1 MFEHMDI
8 VESKY
13 EGLVEIYTTKLTR
26 TDTNHAGHSKKTRRR
41 YAYIYTKMF
50 LILFE
55 MIWIGRQWTLLTA

>member
-26 TDTNHAGHSKKTRRR
+26 TDTNHAGNSSKTRKR
-41 YAYIYTKMF
+41 YAYIYTKNI

-55 MIWIGRQWTLLTA
+55 IFWIGRQWTLLTV